1 MKMVKTALAGLVVSA
16 LLSSGAM
23 AANNPGGGTVTFTGN
38 IVDAPCS
45 IAPESANQTV
55 DMGVLSNSAIRNG
68 TTPVKN
74 FNIRLE
80 NCDLQKYNADGTPA
94 TGGTWSGVKVT
105 FTGATVGTS
114 NEYLAIADNVGIEL
128 TQNGKTLAMNT
139 PTDKVL
145 LQTGDQT
152 LLFGA
157 QVKAVD
163 TTKAIPLKNFTSV
176 ANFTMAYE

>member
-23 AANNPGGGTVTFTGN
+23 AADNQGSGTVTFTGD

-55 DMGVLSNSAIRNG
+55 DMGVISNAAVRNG
-68 TTPVKN
+68 TTQVKN
-74 FNIRLE
+74 FDIRLE
-80 NCDLQKYNADGTPA
+80 GCDLQKYNADGTTA

-105 FTGATVGTS
+105 FTGATAGT
-114 NEYLAIADNVGIEL
+114 NNQYLSVADNVGIEL
-128 TQNGKTLAMNT
+128 TQGGKALTIGT
-139 PTDKVL
+139 PADKVL
-145 LQTGDQT
+145 LQAGNQT
-152 LLFGA
+152 LSFGA

-163 TTKAIPLKNFTSV
+163 TTQAIPLTNFNTV
-176 ANFTMAYE
+176 ANFAVAYE